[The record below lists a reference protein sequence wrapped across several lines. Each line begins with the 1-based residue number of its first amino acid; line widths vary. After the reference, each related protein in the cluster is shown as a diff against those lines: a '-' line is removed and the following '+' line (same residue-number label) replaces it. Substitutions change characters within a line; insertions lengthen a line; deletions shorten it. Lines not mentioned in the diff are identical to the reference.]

1 MMTII
6 LQNDIK
12 IEKTK
17 EKLEDNKN
25 GLINMK
31 LMKNIINMLQLIINT
46 KKI

>member
-1 MMTII
+1 MMKKIFPI
-6 LQNDIK
+6 DIK

-46 KKI
+46 KKV